1 MTMHPGK
8 ILTTKRLPLLVVMIF
23 CFGIALPGCM
33 ASYWKPVC
41 RHKAVYAAI
50 TAGEDVPVRIA
61 RGVTGKATWHAQA
74 QGLIDEKWCWLG
86 VKNGW
91 IVITEQDRFYP
102 IEYYSIEE
110 YLNKN
115 FGAK

>member
-1 MTMHPGK
+1 MHPGK
-8 ILTTKRLPLLVVMIF
+8 TLTTKLPLLLLVLC
-23 CFGIALPGCM
+23 CFGIAPGCM
-33 ASYWKPVC
+33 DSYWKPVC
-41 RHKAVYAAI
+41 RHNAVYAAI

-61 RGVTGKATWHAQA
+61 RGVTGKAKWHAQS

-102 IEYYSIEE
+102 IEYYTLQE
-110 YLNKN
+110 YFNKN
-115 FGAK
+115 FGAR